1 MAGPV
6 DINTADAATIA
17 RELNGIGDSR
27 ARAIVEFRE
36 KNGRF
41 ASPEDVLKVS
51 GIGPQVGTTSARASL
66 QRPPPSPDLH
76 RTAGFRSRRPV
87 NQSSPDLPRIGY
99 HPPSNNKNLRG
110 PLDVATRP
118 NRRISRR
125 GSWHALPAGNQGD
138 AEGNA
143 SHCR

>member
-1 MAGPV
+1 MLRVMCLGLLVGLPALALAGPV

-51 GIGPQVGTTSARASL
+51 GIGPQVLKLNR
-66 QRPPPSPDLH
+66 DNI
-76 RTAGFRSRRPV
+76 RTGQPAKVP
-87 NQSSPDLPRIGY
+87 
-99 HPPSNNKNLRG
+99 NK
-110 PLDVATRP
+110 P
-118 NRRISRR
+118 
-125 GSWHALPAGNQGD
+125 
-138 AEGNA
+138 
-143 SHCR
+143 